1 MKRRES
7 FSKFGTVEYFN
18 FIIMS
23 TICLNKVKSQG
34 AKILLNPAVSHHF
47 YDSVPSQKESS
58 LSKSVVL
65 KRINIGKLPTK
76 HI

>member
-23 TICLNKVKSQG
+23 TICLNKAKSQG
-34 AKILLNPAVSHHF
+34 AKILLNPALSHHF
-47 YDSVPSQKESS
+47 YDSVPSQTEF
-58 LSKSVVL
+58 LKSVVL
-65 KRINIGKLPTK
+65 KRINIGKLPTE